1 MKQKIRELLA
11 RHGGLSMAVSDL
23 KDDSDLYKA
32 GLSSFA
38 SVQIML
44 AIEEAFDIEFPDSLL
59 NRRSFQ
65 SIDAIALAV
74 ESITGSAAAA

>member
-1 MKQKIRELLA
+1 MKQTIRELLA
-11 RHGGLSMAVSDL
+11 RHGGLSMAASEL
-23 KDDSDLYKA
+23 RDDSDLYKA

-44 AIEEAFDIEFPDSLL
+44 AIEEAFDIEFPDALL

-65 SIDAIALAV
+65 SIDSIALAV

>member
-1 MKQKIRELLA
+1 MKQRIRELLA
-11 RHGGLSMAVSDL
+11 RHGGLSMAAGEL
-23 KDDSDLYKA
+23 RDDSDLYKA

-44 AIEEAFDIEFPDSLL
+44 AIEEAFDIEFPDALL

-65 SIDAIALAV
+65 SIDSIALAV